1 MRLTDEHIESALRE
15 IRLALLEAD
24 VNFQVVKAFIDRVRD
39 KATDQTVLKSLT
51 PVQQVVKIVRDE
63 LLALFGDAQGGLT
76 KDAPTPR
83 VVLLLGLQGSG
94 KTTTS
99 GKLGRWLKKQ
109 GKHPLMVSTDVR
121 RPAAIQQLAVVG
133 EQAEVKVFAPETMDP
148 VARASGALAE
158 AKAKGFDTV
167 IVDTAGRLH
176 IDDELMDELQA
187 IKEAVRPSDL
197 LYVADSMTGQDA
209 IKSAGEFNRR
219 VGVTGVVLTKL
230 DGDARGGAAL
240 SVVSVVGVPVAFIG
254 SGETLEDLELFHPD
268 RIVSRMLGMG
278 DVLSL
283 IEKAEQ
289 ALDEGEAEKLEE
301 KLRKNQFTLDDFK
314 SQLKTIRRMGPLE
327 SVLGMIPGMGQMK
340 ELAQNKPDEKQL
352 GRVEAIIS
360 SMTAEERRNDSIING
375 SPPQADCRGQRHF
388 RRGRE
393 PAAEAVHRDAASAQ
407 DDRTGWGSGHARH
420 EKHAGHEE
428 HAADGAGHAG
438 FCAGRHGE
446 EAEKG
451 RALGAHE
458 VTVGFGLSILRLWA
472 QPRAQRSKAERLRPK
487 TRRPETEM
495 LVIRMRRVGT
505 TKKPYFRV
513 VVTEAKSA
521 RESSFV
527 ENVGTYNPRSKPAK
541 VEIDKERLQ
550 HWLKKGAQPSD
561 SVRTLIKK
569 HLTRDLSAPVAA
581 PAGADARHSDVG
593 RGGQH
598 ARERPGQSCARRRRG
613 RGACAGRQAGLGE
626 GPRVVAP
633 RHDGAGVEDRTGRH
647 GQDHRASGADGGGA
661 ANAGRGYRR
670 ASWCSRAVGYTGLT
684 EFPSPKAQRPVTPN
698 CPTPNLGVLGDW
710 ELGVIGGW
718 GLGVGS

>member
-1 MRLTDEHIESALRE
+1 MFESLSTRIQGAFTSLRGEVRLTPEHIESALRE

-39 KATDQTVLKSLT
+39 KATEQTVLKSLT

-63 LLALFGDAQGGLT
+63 LLALFGEAEGGLK

-99 GKLGRWLKKQ
+99 GKIGRWLKKQ

-133 EQAEVKVFAPETMDP
+133 EKAEVKVFAPETMDP

-158 AKAKGFDTV
+158 AKALGFDTV

-176 IDDELMDELQA
+176 IDDELMNELQA
-187 IKEAVRPSDL
+187 IKDAVQPSDL

-283 IEKAEQ
+283 IEKAEA

-301 KLRKNQFTLDDFK
+301 KLRKNQFTLDDFR
-314 SQLKTIRRMGPLE
+314 SQLKTIKRMGPLE
-327 SVLGMIPGMGQMK
+327 SVLGMIPGMGQIK

-360 SMTAEERRNDSIING
+360 SMTAAERANDSIING
-375 SPPQADCRGQRHF
+375 S
-388 RRGRE
+388 RRKRI
-393 PAAEAVHRDAASAQ
+393 AA
-407 DDRTGWGSGHARH
+407 GSGTSV
-420 EKHAGHEE
+420 E
-428 HAADGAGHAG
+428 D
-438 FCAGRHGE
+438 
-446 EAEKG
+446 
-451 RALGAHE
+451 
-458 VTVGFGLSILRLWA
+458 VNRLLK
-472 QPRAQRSKAERLRPK
+472 QF
-487 TRRPETEM
+487 TE
-495 LVIRMRRVGT
+495 MRRVIKMIGQGGIGAARHMKNLPKMAPGT
-505 TKKPYFRV
+505 QGFAPGGTGKKR
-513 VVTEAKSA
+513 
-521 RESSFV
+521 
-527 ENVGTYNPRSKPAK
+527 
-541 VEIDKERLQ
+541 
-550 HWLKKGAQPSD
+550 KKGGPWG
-561 SVRTLIKK
+561 LIK
-569 HLTRDLSAPVAA
+569 
-581 PAGADARHSDVG
+581 
-593 RGGQH
+593 
-598 ARERPGQSCARRRRG
+598 
-613 RGACAGRQAGLGE
+613 
-626 GPRVVAP
+626 
-633 RHDGAGVEDRTGRH
+633 
-647 GQDHRASGADGGGA
+647 
-661 ANAGRGYRR
+661 
-670 ASWCSRAVGYTGLT
+670 SR
-684 EFPSPKAQRPVTPN
+684 
-698 CPTPNLGVLGDW
+698 
-710 ELGVIGGW
+710 
-718 GLGVGS
+718 